1 MPRTNFTD
9 AQKAEIYVRDKAMCA
24 FSGANLWLLDSG
36 ACGYY
41 LSDWADHVKP
51 SSGGGASAIDNGI
64 CASGLYNYAKND
76 SPYPGVPLFS
86 RGVPTQEFFLLQHQF
101 TPADFE
107 RHGRFSKLD
116 ASDWSFNRAIWLL
129 CLGLCWL
136 SDAAKGQR
144 RSRDNIYYA
153 KAALKRISSWH
164 LLVDKGCMPTLEKRG
179 LVPRPLQEDQ
189 RLLLSIRSAS
199 STDEV
204 LSLMDELLPFH
215 SANQEAFDR
224 FIEQLYAPASR
235 PRSDAAFLRS
245 LKNNRFVTQ
254 IVRRRLLA
262 SGAVIA
268 GKG

>member
-1 MPRTNFTD
+1 MSRTNFTD

-24 FSGANLWLLDSG
+24 FSGASLWLLDSG

-64 CASGLYNYAKND
+64 CASWLYNYAKSD

-107 RHGRFSKLD
+107 RHVRFSKLD

-136 SDAAKGQR
+136 SDAGEGQL

-153 KAALKRISSWH
+153 KAALKRISVWRA
-164 LLVDKGCMPTLEKRG
+164 LVAANSIETLEKRG
-179 LVPRPLQEDQ
+179 LTPKPLQEDHK
-189 RLLLSIRSAS
+189 LLLAIRGVT
-199 STDEV
+199 STQAILDI
-204 LSLMDELLPFH
+204 MNRLLPFH
-215 SANQEAFDR
+215 TANQAAFDGFMQR
-224 FIEQLYAPASR
+224 LYEPQSSHGPNR
-235 PRSDAAFLRS
+235 VFLQSLRSDPFITA
-245 LKNNRFVTQ
+245 V
-254 IVRRRLLA
+254 VRKRLLPSA
-262 SGAVIA
+262 QLIFS
-268 GKG
+268 